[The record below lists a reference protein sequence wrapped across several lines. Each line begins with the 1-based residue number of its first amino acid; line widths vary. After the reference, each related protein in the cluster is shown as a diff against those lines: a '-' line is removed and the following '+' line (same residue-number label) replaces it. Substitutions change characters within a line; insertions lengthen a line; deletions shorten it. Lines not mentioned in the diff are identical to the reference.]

1 MSNFSWS
8 SVPLWLRPNPDRLT
22 AALSAAAF
30 IWGFLPDDPSY
41 AASIHQG
48 FRTLIREEGLRDRI
62 WFAAGLAFWPVTFL
76 ALSALAT
83 ATNGAAVARR
93 SGKSVLRQ
101 LREQFELA
109 TTKAVL
115 PPWYYIFELFDDER
129 REQVLAYL
137 HRFETKGAIFRVLR
151 RYNPVV
157 LQGGPRTAPILKNKA
172 AFPAW
177 CRAHG
182 LAAAPVLFLFEPD
195 RIVRD
200 GTGDPI
206 DAAEVRLPA
215 TDLFIKPKRGTGG
228 EGATRWAYIGEGR
241 YRGID
246 GTVLNEAELIAHLQA
261 VARQRA
267 LLVEP
272 RIVNHP
278 EIADLST
285 GALTTVRIVTCRNEQ
300 GGFEATNAVFK
311 MARGRDSVVDNWSH
325 AGGIA
330 AKVEL
335 ATGML
340 GRATDMGLR
349 PGTGWLDR
357 HPDTGAPIL
366 GRRLPCWTEALDL
379 ARRAHAAFPDLVVI
393 GWDMGLAPDGPVLIE
408 GNRAPDL
415 DLMQRVAAEPLGNA
429 RLGELIA
436 FHLKEALRLKR
447 LGKPCAEPA

>member
-8 SVPLWLRPNPDRLT
+8 NVPLWLRPNPDRLT
-22 AALSAAAF
+22 AILSAAAF

-41 AASIHQG
+41 AASIHEG

-76 ALSALAT
+76 GLSALAT
-83 ATNGAAVARR
+83 AMNGATVARR
-93 SGKSVLRQ
+93 SGKSILRQ
-101 LREQFELA
+101 LREQLQLA
-109 TTKAVL
+109 ATRAVL

-129 REQVLAYL
+129 RKQATAYL
-137 HRFETKGAIFRVLR
+137 HRFETKGAIYRVLR
-151 RYNPVV
+151 RYNPVA
-157 LQGGPRTAPILKNKA
+157 LKGGPRTAAILKNKA
-172 AFPAW
+172 VFSAW
-177 CRAHG
+177 CRDHG
-182 LAAAPVLFLFEPD
+182 LAAVPVLFLFERD

-200 GTGDPI
+200 GAGDPI

-215 TDLFIKPKRGTGG
+215 ADLFIKPKRGTGG
-228 EGATRWAYIGEGR
+228 DAASRWAYVGEGR
-241 YRGID
+241 YRGAD
-246 GTVLNEAELIAHLQA
+246 GAVLGEAELIARL
-261 VARQRA
+261 RA
-267 LLVEP
+267 AAQNRGFVVEP

-278 EIADLST
+278 GIADLST
-285 GALTTVRIVTCRNEQ
+285 GALTTVRLVTCRDER
-300 GGFEATNAVFK
+300 GGFEPTNAAFR
-311 MARGRDSVVDNWSH
+311 MARGRDTVVDNFH

-330 AKVEL
+330 AKVEP

-340 GRATDMGLR
+340 GRATDMGMN

-357 HPDTGAPIL
+357 HPDTGARIP
-366 GRRLPCWTEALDL
+366 GRRLPFWDEALDL
-379 ARRAHAAFPDLVVI
+379 ARRAHAAFPDQILI
-393 GWDMGLAPDGPVLIE
+393 GWDIALTPDGPLLIE

-415 DLMQRVAAEPLGNA
+415 DIIQRVAAEPLGNA